1 MQPVMGVGERDRQ
14 TGTWEAG
21 PLRFEASFRYISG
34 DRGPSVRVIARQS
47 LGAATAG
54 KQLLRYDCFQH
65 YPHSHLYHAD
75 GTGGDRVL
83 RTGVSAAGAV
93 AAALADLRAALP
105 QTLQSLGYDELAASL
120 DDHTAVLSAA
130 VTALGKQLTADAADL

>member
-14 TGTWEAG
+14 TGAWEAG
-21 PLRFEASFRYISG
+21 PLLFEASFRYISG

-47 LGAATAG
+47 VGAATAG

-83 RTGVSAAGAV
+83 RTGLSAAGAV
-93 AAALADLRAALP
+93 EAALAELRTELP
-105 QTLQSLGYDELAASL
+105 QTLQSLGFGELAASL
-120 DDHTAVLSAA
+120 DDHAAALSAA
-130 VTALGKQLTADAADL
+130 VTALGQQLTADAANL

>member
-1 MQPVMGVGERDRQ
+1 MQPVMGVSERDRQ

-34 DRGPSVRVIARQS
+34 DRGPSVQVIARQS

-75 GTGGDRVL
+75 GTGGGRVL
-83 RTGVSAAGAV
+83 RTGMSAAGAV
-93 AAALADLRAALP
+93 EAALADLRTALP
-105 QTLQSLGYDELAASL
+105 QTLQSLGYGELAASL
-120 DDHTAVLSAA
+120 DQHAAELTTA
-130 VTALGKQLTADAADL
+130 VTALDRQLTADAADL

>member
-93 AAALADLRAALP
+93 AAALSDLRAALP

-120 DDHTAVLSAA
+120 DDHAAALSAA
-130 VTALGKQLTADAADL
+130 VTALGEQLTADAAAL

>member
-14 TGTWEAG
+14 TGTWDAG

-47 LGAATAG
+47 LGAAAAG

-83 RTGVSAAGAV
+83 RTGVSAAAAV
-93 AAALADLRAALP
+93 AAALADLHTALP

-120 DDHTAVLSAA
+120 DNHAAALSTA
-130 VTALGKQLTADAADL
+130 VTALGQQLTADAADL

>member
-1 MQPVMGVGERDRQ
+1 MQPVMGVSERDRQ

-34 DRGPSVRVIARQS
+34 DRGPSVQVIARQS

-75 GTGGDRVL
+75 GTGGGRVL
-83 RTGVSAAGAV
+83 RTGMSAAGAV
-93 AAALADLRAALP
+93 EAALADLRTALP

-120 DDHTAVLSAA
+120 DQHAAELTTA
-130 VTALGKQLTADAADL
+130 VTALDRQLTADAADL